1 MENKGIR
8 KRNKQ
13 WKRITYTENKKG
25 YGDYRRG
32 WRDSLINRHTFAT
45 TCDI

>member
-13 WKRITYTENKKG
+13 WKRITYTENKKVMVIIEG
-25 YGDYRRG
+25 GRG
-32 WRDSLINRHTFAT
+32 TP
-45 TCDI
+45 